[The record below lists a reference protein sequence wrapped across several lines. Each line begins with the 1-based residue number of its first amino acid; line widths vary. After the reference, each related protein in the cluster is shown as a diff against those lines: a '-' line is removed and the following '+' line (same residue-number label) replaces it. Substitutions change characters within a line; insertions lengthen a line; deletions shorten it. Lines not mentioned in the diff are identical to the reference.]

1 VVWWWVWWESAV
13 ARSGNLLLCLRVA
26 VAGGA
31 RWAKMTEW
39 VSFSA
44 FKLLPPCS
52 IKSRATCHFVV
63 NVSILVQI
71 KQRGLP
77 LWKYS
82 SVQAKERSMRS
93 VCATTGHVFSFFSKE
108 TAKGPDQNRYGRE
121 GAQGSKGSI
130 SVATQQ
136 HKQKQKLTR
145 SKWMRASH
153 VGLPH
158 ENIKTRR
165 KKLDCT

>member
-1 VVWWWVWWESAV
+1 VAVGVVGERGGQEWESSSLFTGCCGRRGAV
-13 ARSGNLLLCLRVA
+13 GENDGVGR
-26 VAGGA
+26 
-31 RWAKMTEW
+31 
-39 VSFSA
+39 FSA

-52 IKSRATCHFVV
+52 MGSRATCHFVV
-63 NVSILVQI
+63 NVSILVQT

-77 LWKYS
+77 LWKHS
-82 SVQAKERSMRS
+82 SVAKERSMRS
-93 VCATTGHVFSFFSKE
+93 VCATNGHVFSFFSKE